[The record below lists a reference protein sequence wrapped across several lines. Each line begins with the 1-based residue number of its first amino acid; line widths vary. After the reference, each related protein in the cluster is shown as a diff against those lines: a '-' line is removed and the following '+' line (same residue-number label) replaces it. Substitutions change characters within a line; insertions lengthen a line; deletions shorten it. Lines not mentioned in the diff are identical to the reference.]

1 MFSFSQQN
9 WVSLLR
15 SNINVMKKCN
25 PNECR
30 AGIDI
35 TYTTPIILGINNI
48 YSLLNTM
55 YQLTL
60 QWPTKYSGD
69 DPIYY
74 IIHISL
80 AWHCKFYMQ
89 TVMIILCTFWKALK
103 IIHNSSEHSYHV
115 VEEWR
120 LIKLSK
126 GEPILKTH
134 QNFTNWTF

>member
-1 MFSFSQQN
+1 MQS
-9 WVSLLR
+9 
-15 SNINVMKKCN
+15 
-25 PNECR
+25 ECR

-103 IIHNSSEHSYHV
+103 IIYNSSEHSYHV

>member
-1 MFSFSQQN
+1 MQS
-9 WVSLLR
+9 
-15 SNINVMKKCN
+15 
-25 PNECR
+25 ECR

-89 TVMIILCTFWKALK
+89 TVMIILCSFWKALK
-103 IIHNSSEHSYHV
+103 IIYNSSENSYYM
-115 VEEWR
+115 
-120 LIKLSK
+120 S
-126 GEPILKTH
+126 
-134 QNFTNWTF
+134 

>member
-89 TVMIILCTFWKALK
+89 TVMIILCSFLKALRF
-103 IIHNSSEHSYHV
+103 ICNVFMISLCLFQMITGV
-115 VEEWR
+115 QV
-120 LIKLSK
+120 
-126 GEPILKTH
+126 
-134 QNFTNWTF
+134 FDWTLGSAKVTSIS